1 MELHIQD
8 GIAINR
14 KGRLSAGAGRK
25 ETERGARAASILQ
38 DDGGVAR
45 RGGVQE
51 LTESRLVCSGRSS
64 LHGDR
69 GIARR
74 RSAIESDD
82 SGDAAQHRASAF
94 KGNGRMVCRRL
105 VVEIDLRPGV
115 AGCVGAALRD
125 KNGIT
130 RSGVVGK
137 KSVAGEGVQRSE
149 ERRVGK

>member
-8 GIAINR
+8 GIAVNR
-14 KGRLSAGAGRK
+14 KGCLSAGGGRK
-25 ETERGARAASILQ
+25 ETERGAHAASILQ
-38 DDGGVAR
+38 DDGGVAG
-45 RGGVQE
+45 RGGAEE
-51 LTESRLVCSGRSS
+51 LTGSRLVCSGRRS

-74 RSAIESDD
+74 RSAVEKDG

-94 KGNGRMVCRRL
+94 EGNGRMVRRRL
-105 VVEIDLRPGV
+105 VVEIDLRPSV

-137 KSVAGEGVQRSE
+137 KS
-149 ERRVGK
+149 